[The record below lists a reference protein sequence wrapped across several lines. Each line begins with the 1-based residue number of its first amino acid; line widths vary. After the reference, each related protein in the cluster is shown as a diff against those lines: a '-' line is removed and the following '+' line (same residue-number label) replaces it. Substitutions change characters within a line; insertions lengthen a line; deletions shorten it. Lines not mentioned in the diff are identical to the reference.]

1 MLPRKLMLRCG
12 VRRSAVVP
20 ASNPLRSVSKPN
32 GFIEIRF
39 ARSTGATFLTTPG
52 HCGAVSEHYSDW

>member
-39 ARSTGATFLTTPG
+39 ARSWRHVFDDTPG
-52 HCGAVSEHYSDW
+52 IGAVSEHYSDC